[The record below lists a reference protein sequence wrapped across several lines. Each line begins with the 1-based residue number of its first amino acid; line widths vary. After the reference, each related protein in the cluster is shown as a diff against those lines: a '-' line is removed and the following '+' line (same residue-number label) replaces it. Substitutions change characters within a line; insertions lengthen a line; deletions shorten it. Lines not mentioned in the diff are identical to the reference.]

1 MRIVSLLPSATDIIA
16 ELGLIDS
23 IVGISEDC
31 NWPPE
36 IKDKPLV
43 ARVNLDVSNM
53 SSAEIDAAVS
63 ASASAGHSIYAVDAQ
78 LLDSLKP
85 DLVITQDLCEVCAVS
100 SGDLDS
106 ACPIGIEIFSMN
118 PRTLD
123 DVVDSVVTLAEKL
136 GVKER
141 GEEVAGRMRNR
152 IDAVRSATKALSRP
166 RVFMAEWIDPPYNS
180 GHWLPEMVE
189 AAGGENLLSRPGEY
203 SYPTSWDIVLKQS
216 PEIIVIAACGFNL
229 EQAIFHSEGLLL
241 PVRTVVVDGDA
252 YFSRPSPRV
261 ADGVEQLARLLHP
274 QEFESPDFQFI
285 ELPTISIALT

>member
-16 ELGLIDS
+16 DLGLIDS

-36 IKDKPLV
+36 IKEKPLV
-43 ARVNLDVSNM
+43 ARVTLDVSNM
-53 SSAEIDAAVS
+53 SSAEIDAAVM
-63 ASASAGHSIYAVDAQ
+63 ASATVGHSIYAVDAQ
-78 LLDSLKP
+78 LMDELKP
-85 DLVITQDLCEVCAVS
+85 DLIITQELCEVCAVS

-123 DVVDSVVTLAEKL
+123 DVIESVITLAAKL

-141 GEEVAGRMRNR
+141 GEAVASKMRSR
-152 IDAVRSATKALSRP
+152 ISTVRTETSSLCWP
-166 RVFMAEWIDPPYNS
+166 RVFVAEWIDPPYRA

-189 AAGGENLLSRPGEY
+189 AAGGENLLSKAGEY
-203 SYPTSWDIVLKQS
+203 SYPTTWEYVLDQS
-216 PEIIVIAACGFNL
+216 PDLIVIAACGFNL
-229 EQAIFHSEGLLL
+229 DQALSHCKDLRL

-252 YFSRPSPRV
+252 YFSRPAPRI
-261 ADGVEQLARLLHP
+261 ADGVEQLAHLFHP
-274 QEFESPDFQFI
+274 EIFTSTKFPHL
-285 ELPTISIALT
+285 ELSQRSETLI